1 MILIIFVNQAQSKT
15 KAFQKIHVQFTKN
28 HIKFNVM
35 INFLSQYSL
44 RDPEILLTMLQIKS
58 KFNIHYYIIFQEI

>member
-15 KAFQKIHVQFTKN
+15 IAFQKIQVQFLKN

-35 INFLSQYSL
+35 IDFLSQYSL
-44 RDPEILLTMLQIKS
+44 RDTKIILTILQIKS
-58 KFNIHYYIIFQEI
+58 